1 MRVYDNPKYYEIA
14 FSFRN
19 ISKEVDFI
27 EEIITKESRIPVKTF
42 LEIASGNSP
51 HMKELCKRGYSYVGL
66 ELSKQ
71 MIGFSREII
80 EKFVLTAEIIEG
92 NMMKFSL
99 PKPVDCVLLFLG
111 SFYIKSDDE
120 LHSHLDSVANA
131 VKAGSLY
138 ILDGAVS
145 FYPEDIRKQSWEMI
159 EGNIKVVT
167 TYDPKWIDKV
177 GKISEAKITLDVDD
191 NGEKKKIEHLEIRK
205 IYSVDEFIEKA
216 QGTDKWEYVGSVSD
230 FDITKKPHNEGRNIV
245 VLRRKL

>member
-1 MRVYDNPKYYEIA
+1 VYNNPKYYEIA
-14 FSFRN
+14 FSFRD

-27 EEIITKESRIPVKTF
+27 EQVIAKESRIPVKAF

-51 HMKELCKRGYSYVGL
+51 HMKELCKRGYSYIGL

-71 MIGFSREII
+71 MIEYSREII
-80 EKFVLTAEIIEG
+80 KKSVLQAEIVEG
-92 NMMKFSL
+92 DMIKFSL
-99 PKPVDCVLLFLG
+99 PKPVDYALLFLG
-111 SFYIKSDDE
+111 SFYIKSNEE

-131 VKAGSLY
+131 VRSGGLY

-177 GKISEAKITLDVDD
+177 GKISEAKITLDIDD

-205 IYSVDEFIEKA
+205 IYSVDEFMKKVQET
-216 QGTDKWEYVGSVSD
+216 GKWECVDSFSD
-230 FDITKKPHNEGRNIV
+230 FDMAKKPYNEGRNIV
-245 VLRRKL
+245 VLRRK